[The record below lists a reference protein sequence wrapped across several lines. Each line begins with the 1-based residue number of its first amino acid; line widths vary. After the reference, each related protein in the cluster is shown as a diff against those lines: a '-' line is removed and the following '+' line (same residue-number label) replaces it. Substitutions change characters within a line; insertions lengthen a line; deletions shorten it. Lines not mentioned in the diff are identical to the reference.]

1 MALLDNHGPDAH
13 VTQQALI
20 SILQTKN
27 RVPTGTRFLKD
38 GKRN

>member
-13 VTQQALI
+13 VTPQALI

-27 RVPTGTRFLKD
+27 RVPTGTRFFEEHR
-38 GKRN
+38 RN